1 MSIQKINPVTPQNNS
16 HKASFGHVI
25 PVSIKLDGKMMEQSL
40 ENIDFFKS
48 IAYRFSIGMGK
59 GKGIFADMAKKF
71 SAVDK
76 EFDGQLRS
84 IRGSGRRLWGI
95 RRFFVTGGDIYEM
108 NYAGKQIG
116 RTNSRSAYS
125 DKEYSMRT
133 DASNFIKGIK
143 AFVIDVKSRIVNKK
157 NGATETVY
165 DIIGGDFMKEPPKK
179 PVQPAAAVKKVVK
192 APEPQ
197 PLTESQTKLATAN
210 KRIKKKAKYNPNQQ
224 LLPFVTEVEKAQE
237 AKETR
242 EAVAKLWANH

>member
-1 MSIQKINPVTPQNNS
+1 MNVQKINSTTPQNNN
-16 HKASFGHVI
+16 HKPSFGHVI
-25 PVSIKLDGKMMEQSL
+25 PVSIKLDGKMVEQSI

-48 IAYRFSIGMGK
+48 IAYRFSIGIGK

-84 IRGSGRRLWGI
+84 IRGSGRTLWGI

-133 DASNFIKGIK
+133 DASNFIKGVK

-157 NGATETVY
+157 NGTTETVY
-165 DIIGGDFMKEPPKK
+165 DIVGGDFMKEPPKK
-179 PVQPAAAVKKVVK
+179 PVQAAAKTVK
-192 APEPQ
+192 AAEPL
-197 PLTESQTKLATAN
+197 PLTEAQTKLASAD
-210 KRIKKKAKYNPNQQ
+210 KKAKKKAKYNPAQQ
-224 LLPFVTEVEKAQE
+224 VFTFVPELEKAQE
-237 AKETR
+237 SKECQEAIAKM
-242 EAVAKLWANH
+242 WANH